1 MSKYEF
7 KLRDDMPRG
16 FVDNDN
22 YPELPAIFRFLLQY
36 HNKRF
41 KSTEEFKE
49 VLEGFEDYLVKGKV
63 PLSSDRALREGIYI
77 AKLKS
82 KKERFVV
89 YCNSDSNMVGVC
101 QFGLLEK
108 IVNE

>member
-16 FVDNDN
+16 FMNNDN
-22 YPELPAIFRFLLQY
+22 YPELPAMFRFLQKY

-41 KSTEEFKE
+41 KSTKEFEKI
-49 VLEGFEDYLVKGKV
+49 LEGFEDYMVKKKV
-63 PLSSDRALREGIYI
+63 HFSNDRALREGLYI
-77 AKLKS
+77 AKLEDEQDS
-82 KKERFVV
+82 YVV
-89 YCNSDSNMVGVC
+89 YCNSDGSMAGVC

-108 IVNE
+108 IVNK